1 MSKPSLHLAIEE
13 RPSGTYGI
21 FTLSG
26 SGGTVKVIAG
36 EDGFTIEGMNRLL
49 RWTGL
54 VEAIMAAPE
63 VDSEQPV
70 APTN

>member
-1 MSKPSLHLAIEE
+1 MSKPSLHLAVEE
-13 RPSGTYGI
+13 RPTGTYGI

-54 VEAIMAAPE
+54 VEAIMLAPE
-63 VDSEQPV
+63 VTNEEPM
-70 APTN
+70 APAN